1 MDHLEVKFAG
11 SDLMPDESGA
21 IEGYASVFGAVDKG
35 GDVVAKGAYRKSL
48 AAMKSSGLRVKML
61 WQHDP
66 ERPIG
71 VWDEIVEDDRGLIV
85 KGRILPEIDKGR
97 EAIAL
102 VKAGAI
108 DGLSIGYRTIAAAKD
123 ADGNR
128 VLKEVELWE
137 VSLVTFPMLPSATI
151 TSVKADADIL
161 EKLKAGDRLTE
172 REFENMV
179 KGLGLSNSQ
188 AERAARVHLKGPGEP
203 VEAAKDGAAFL
214 RALLGQSA

>member
-1 MDHLEVKFAG
+1 MDQLEVKFAG

-21 IEGYASVFGAVDKG
+21 IEGYASVFGEVDNG

-48 AAMKSSGLRVKML
+48 AAMKSGGRKVKML

-71 VWDEIVEDDRGLIV
+71 IWDEIYEDDKGLVV
-85 KGRILPEIDKGR
+85 KGRILTDIDKGR
-97 EAIAL
+97 EAISL
-102 VKAGAI
+102 VKAGVI

-128 VLKEVELWE
+128 VLTEVELWE
-137 VSLVTFPMLPSATI
+137 VSLVTFPMLPVAKI

-172 REFENMV
+172 REFEHMV